1 MQTPGRRSTRARPIA
16 DFMRSQIDPL
26 VAKQGF
32 GEAALILRW
41 REIAGERIAALC
53 APERLKRPPRA
64 ARGVAPGGKPA
75 KAGPAP
81 DAAES
86 AQLLLR
92 VEPGFG
98 LEVQYAVPMLIERI
112 NAFLGWRCVSR
123 IAIRQAPL
131 ADMRDAAPRAMRRPA
146 PADPEARARAE
157 TITAALPDAPLRAAL
172 IRLGE
177 NALKRGPQN

>member
-1 MQTPGRRSTRARPIA
+1 MQTPGRRRTRARPIA
-16 DFMRSQIDPL
+16 DFLRSQIDPL

-64 ARGVAPGGKPA
+64 ARSAGPGGKPA
-75 KAGPAP
+75 KAGAAP
-81 DAAES
+81 DAAEA
-86 AQLLLR
+86 AQLILQ

-98 LEVQYAVPMLIERI
+98 LEVQYAIPLLIERI

-131 ADMRDAAPRAMRRPA
+131 AAMRDAAARAAPRFA
-146 PADPEARARAE
+146 PADPAARARAE
-157 TITAALPDAPLRAAL
+157 TITASLPDAPLRAAL